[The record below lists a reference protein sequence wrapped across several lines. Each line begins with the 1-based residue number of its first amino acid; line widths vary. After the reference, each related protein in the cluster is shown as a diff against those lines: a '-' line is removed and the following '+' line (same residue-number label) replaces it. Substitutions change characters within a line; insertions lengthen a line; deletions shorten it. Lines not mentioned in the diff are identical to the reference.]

1 MGENFDDFKSFLQ
14 FYNQICSNI
23 YIMNKIYCYVDESGQ
38 DTKGKLF
45 IVSIIVTE
53 KDRDLLQKQVEKIE
67 QISKKGKLKW
77 GRSNKKLKLA
87 YLNQVISI
95 FKQSS
100 ALRYSVFK
108 NTKDYDLATIVAI
121 SKSLHYETRKIK
133 YKSIIYIDALSKT
146 KRPEYARELR
156 RLGISTQKIRSVQKD
171 ENNSLIRLAD
181 SIAGWVRDA

>member
-1 MGENFDDFKSFLQ
+1 MQ
-14 FYNQICSNI
+14 
-23 YIMNKIYCYVDESGQ
+23 KIYCYVDESGQ

-53 KDRDLLQKQVEKIE
+53 KDRDLLQKEVEKIE
-67 QISKKGKLKW
+67 LISKKGKLKW

-95 FKQSS
+95 FRQSS
-100 ALRYSVFK
+100 SLRYSVFK

-121 SKSLHYETRKIK
+121 SKALHYEARKIK

-146 KRPEYARELR
+146 KKPEYARELR
-156 RLGISTQKIRSVQKD
+156 KLGISTQMLD
-171 ENNSLIRLAD
+171 GLEM
-181 SIAGWVRDA
+181 